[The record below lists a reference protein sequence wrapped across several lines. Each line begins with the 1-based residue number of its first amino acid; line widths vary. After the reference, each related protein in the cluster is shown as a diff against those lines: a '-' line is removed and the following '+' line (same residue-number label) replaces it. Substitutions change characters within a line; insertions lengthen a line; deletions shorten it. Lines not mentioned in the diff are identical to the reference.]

1 MDVSDV
7 SRGMVLLLTIP
18 LITTLGKSGSVR
30 RKTLNRIRIRR
41 ILKMETEKILKE
53 RKMELRQEGRE
64 GASRPGRLSGIQDAL
79 VFKFQLFIQYS

>member
-7 SRGMVLLLTIP
+7 SRGMVLLSTIP

-53 RKMELRQEGRE
+53 RKMELRPR
-64 GASRPGRLSGIQDAL
+64 R
-79 VFKFQLFIQYS
+79 